1 MRLKTKKE
9 IPSITNLATTSALNA
24 KINKVKNKIPSITN
38 LSTTIDLPAFENKML
53 VMQSKKLTATQKLV
67 KLKIKLI
74 LIMVMINILLL
85 SNLIS

>member
-53 VMQSKKLTATQKLV
+53 VM
-67 KLKIKLI
+67 
-74 LIMVMINILLL
+74 
-85 SNLIS
+85 

>member
-9 IPSITNLATTSALNA
+9 IPSITNLATTALNA

-53 VMQSKKLTATQKLV
+53 VM
-67 KLKIKLI
+67 
-74 LIMVMINILLL
+74 
-85 SNLIS
+85 

>member
-9 IPSITNLATTSALNA
+9 IPSITNLATTALNA